1 MVRYALVA
9 VLLPLAMA
17 NSIQQQWPQQKQW
30 GWDGAQYGVQMQGT
44 IMQGGMMQGG
54 MQGGMMQGGMQG
66 GMQQGGQMQ
75 GGNNQWWGIDDEED
89 YAAYLKWCEERRM
102 AIAEQ
107 EAQKELLEEMQ
118 ERAEKK
124 HQEMERE
131 KAMKEM
137 ASRRESMMNQW
148 RMWQSQLA
156 QAEEFDGNMNKYMEM
171 KIKYMFSLTMDY
183 LKFCRCSDYAGHLQ
197 RYLSHDGMT
206 YEPAMSDAFN
216 LDDLEGI
223 DVGNVDAVAQRMATL
238 SQQEQIKLF
247 FGGIIAS
254 MCDSVKTY
262 VDQVK
267 AWETQYNFMG
277 M

>member
-1 MVRYALVA
+1 M
-9 VLLPLAMA
+9 
-17 NSIQQQWPQQKQW
+17 QQQ
-30 GWDGAQYGVQMQGT
+30 GGM
-44 IMQGGMMQGG
+44 MQGGMMQGG
-54 MQGGMMQGGMQG
+54 MQQG

-124 HQEMERE
+124 QREMEHE

-137 ASRRESMMNQW
+137 ASKRESMVNQW
-148 RMWQSQLA
+148 RMWQAQLA

-183 LKFCRCSDYAGHLQ
+183 LQFSRCSAYACHLQ
-197 RYLSHDGMT
+197 RYLYHDGMT
-206 YEPAMSDAFN
+206 FEPGMSDAFN
-216 LDDLEGI
+216 LDDLEGVDI
-223 DVGNVDAVAQRMATL
+223 GNVDAVAQRMATL

-254 MCDSVKTY
+254 MCDAVKTY

-267 AWETQYNFMG
+267 A
-277 M
+277 